1 MPAMSVPFS
10 SFASSEA
17 RRAFI
22 EGVERARTLM
32 SSEVTDVARIR
43 AATAAALA
51 PLADQSAALTPVSI
65 VPRKIAGV
73 ATEIVAP
80 KAGVAARN
88 RNRVLINL
96 HGGGFFV
103 GAGVGGRVEAVP
115 VAGVGKIRVVA
126 VDYREG
132 PENKFPA
139 ASEDVVSVYK
149 DLLKHYPAK
158 NIGIYGCSAGGLL
171 TAEAEAMIQRQ
182 GLPNP
187 GAIGMFCASAGGWA
201 GGDSTY
207 TVASLG
213 QPPEKTDSPHFAV
226 SDAAYFSDADLND
239 PMVLPIR
246 SAAILAR
253 FPPTLIVTGTRDVS
267 MSAAVHTHAELVK
280 HGVDADLHVWEGV
293 GHGFFYDPSL
303 PESQEAYAVIV
314 KFFDKHLGH

>member
-10 SFASSEA
+10 SFASPEA

-22 EGVERARTLM
+22 EGVLRARTMM
-32 SSEVTDVARIR
+32 SSQVTDIAKIR

-51 PLADQSAALTPVSI
+51 PWVDESAALTPVSI
-65 VPRKIAGV
+65 LPKNIAGV
-73 ATEIVAP
+73 ATEIVEP
-80 KAGVAARN
+80 KEGVAARN

-103 GAGVGGRVEAVP
+103 GAGMGGRVEAVP
-115 VAGVGKIRVVA
+115 IAGVGKIRVVT

-132 PENKFPA
+132 PENQFPA
-139 ASEDVVSVYK
+139 ASEDVVNVYK
-149 DLLKHYPAK
+149 DLLKHYSAG

-187 GAIGMFCASAGGWA
+187 GAIGIFCASAGGWA

-207 TVASLG
+207 TVATFG
-213 QPPEKTDSPHFAV
+213 QPVGNTASPHFAV
-226 SDAAYFSDADLND
+226 SDVAYFRDADLND

-246 SAAILAR
+246 SAAILAK
-253 FPPTLIVTGTRDVS
+253 FPPTLILTGSRDVS
-267 MSAAVHTHAELVK
+267 MSAAIHTHAELVK
-280 HGVDADLHVWEGV
+280 NGVDADLHVWEGV

-314 KFFDKHLGH
+314 KFFDKYLGH